1 MRTLAESRVID
12 YYQVLNLPVT
22 ADLMGVEN
30 AYSRLS
36 DELVKL
42 GQLDEATNQELDQLN
57 EAYGVLSRPELR
69 RQYDSV
75 FLAKERAEETRQ
87 LNAFVRRQS
96 VMQWSII
103 GALIGLVVFQFGFLA
118 YIGRDELSGLLS
130 LVPGG

>member
-1 MRTLAESRVID
+1 MID

-42 GQLDEATNQELDQLN
+42 GQLDEATSHELDQLN

-75 FLAKERAEETRQ
+75 FLAKQRAEEARQ
-87 LNAFVRRQS
+87 LNAYVRRQS
-96 VMQWSII
+96 IMQWSII
-103 GALIGLVVFQFGFLA
+103 SALIALVVFQFGFLA
-118 YIGRDELSGLLS
+118 YIGRDQLGGLTS
-130 LVPGG
+130 LFPGG

>member
-1 MRTLAESRVID
+1 MID

-42 GQLDEATNQELDQLN
+42 GQLDEATSHELDQLN

-75 FLAKERAEETRQ
+75 FLAKQRAEEARQ
-87 LNAFVRRQS
+87 LNAYVRRQS
-96 VMQWSII
+96 IMQWSII
-103 GALIGLVVFQFGFLA
+103 SALVALVVFQFGFLA
-118 YIGRDELSGLLS
+118 YIGRDQLGGLTS
-130 LVPGG
+130 LFPGG